1 MKRTIDY
8 LREDVTGINEDIQQ
22 MDERVILKIQLF
34 YENKSLEKLER
45 IRLVLKNKIK
55 KIRYVNVET
64 IIALVISILTAF
76 ISLGY
81 NTQID
86 KCNSLLDETLNKVDE
101 YDSENIESYNTISKY
116 DDLINKLN
124 KAFEEKNEKEYERI
138 ENELNNHWD
147 YVKANENMRQISK
160 KKIELLDRANERIQ
174 DIQKEI
180 FYFER
185 VKVILIIII
194 ISVIALGLY
203 SFLRNIKLERINV
216 AYELQINVIEN
227 IIDKKGNN

>member
-22 MDERVILKIQLF
+22 IDERVILKIQLF

-55 KIRYVNVET
+55 KIRYFNIET

-194 ISVIALGLY
+194 IFVIALGLY

>member
-1 MKRTIDY
+1 MKITIDY